1 MCCTRTYTGHVMVC
15 FYSSPHLS
23 SCTRAPGHDCSIRLW
38 NLESKTCIQE
48 FTAHRKK
55 SDESIHDV
63 AFHPSKCYI
72 ASAGADSLAKV
83 FVWAGKRPTF
93 LAPPTG
99 TDWTMNRAPGIGLGT
114 NEQEPVFSQLPRLL
128 SSPLLTAPGS
138 SPPIGEGKSALQGES
153 VPASTSY
160 RIQAGLGAPHGHFH
174 EQEPQPP
181 FGLNRS
187 GRGGN
192 KRREINALTLAA
204 LQSVFFLLGNWEPC
218 LGSSRICGRA
228 CRGRRFLFFLSRLP
242 RLIHNNLPT
251 FCSF

>member
-1 MCCTRTYTGHVMVC
+1 
-15 FYSSPHLS
+15 
-23 SCTRAPGHDCSIRLW
+23 
-38 NLESKTCIQE
+38 
-48 FTAHRKK
+48 
-55 SDESIHDV
+55 
-63 AFHPSKCYI
+63 
-72 ASAGADSLAKV
+72 
-83 FVWAGKRPTF
+83 
-93 LAPPTG
+93 
-99 TDWTMNRAPGIGLGT
+99 MNRAPGIGLGT

-192 KRREINALTLAA
+192 KRRSADVRVVEDV
-204 LQSVFFLLGNWEPC
+204 SSSSSLG
-218 LGSSRICGRA
+218 
-228 CRGRRFLFFLSRLP
+228 F
-242 RLIHNNLPT
+242 HD
-251 FCSF
+251 